1 MSVGKHKIPDSALK
15 RVHID
20 ESIKA
25 LMEKVSIVRDY
36 WIPYLA
42 GYSVEWVEDPIV
54 YIDSRLPKTLMDG
67 NKAYDVTRYLLIHEC
82 VEKCLMH
89 DLGMHYELAHNLATA
104 AEKSAVEADGL
115 SWAVY
120 TKLLQ
125 PYIRQATYKPK
136 DLESPTNLDKT
147 PYIQENFAGLEKMAK
162 AA

>member
-1 MSVGKHKIPDSALK
+1 MSVGKHKIPDSALS
-15 RVHID
+15 RTHID

-25 LMEKVSIVRDY
+25 LLKKVRVVRDY

-42 GYSVEWVEDPIV
+42 GYSMEWVDDPIV
-54 YIDSRLPKTLMDG
+54 FIDQRLPKTLMDG
-67 NKAYDVTRYLLIHEC
+67 NKVYDVTRYLIIHEC

-89 DLGMHYELAHNLATA
+89 DLGLPYELAHNLATA

-136 DLESPTNLDKT
+136 NLESPTIIDFT
-147 PYIQENFAGLEKMAK
+147 PYLQEHFSGLDKMAK